1 MVTSRPPAVAG
12 TFYPAEPD
20 VLRASIHRYLEMARA
35 SSAPSETPPKA
46 LIVPHAGFVYSGPV
60 AASGYVLLEDA
71 ADRIERVILFGPSHH
86 VPFGGLAVAGH
97 ATFETPLGS
106 VTIDAASREQLLRL
120 PYVHV
125 LNEAHHW
132 EHSLEVQLPFLQ
144 EVLHGFTLLPIV
156 VGQSASKQVAEVL
169 DSCWGGDETLIIISS
184 DLSHY
189 CDYDTARSMDA
200 ATARAIEA
208 LDPPRIRHDDAC
220 GRIAVQGLLQAARRH
235 SLTATTLDLRNSG
248 DTAGP
253 RDEVV
258 GYGTWAFQ

>member
-12 TFYPAEPD
+12 TFYPAAPD
-20 VLRASIHRYLEMARA
+20 ELRASIHRYLERARA
-35 SSAPSETPPKA
+35 SSALAEAPKA

-71 ADRIERVILFGPSHH
+71 ADKIERVILFGPSHH
-86 VPFGGLAVAGH
+86 VPFGGLAVPAH
-97 ATFETPLGS
+97 ESFETPLGKTP
-106 VTIDAASREQLLRL
+106 VDAPSRQRLLRL
-120 PYVHV
+120 PFVHV
-125 LNEAHHW
+125 LNEAHRW

-144 EVLHGFTLLPIV
+144 EVLHEFTLMPIA
-156 VGQSASKQVAEVL
+156 VGQATPEQVAEVL
-169 DSCWGGDETLIIISS
+169 DSCWGAEETLIVVSS

-189 CDYDTARSMDA
+189 FDYDTAKRMDT

-208 LDPPRIRHDDAC
+208 LDSPRIRHDDAC

-235 SLTATTLDLRNSG
+235 SLTATTLDLRSSG
-248 DTAGP
+248 DTAGA

-258 GYGTWAFQ
+258 GYGTWAFR

>member
-1 MVTSRPPAVAG
+1 
-12 TFYPAEPD
+12 
-20 VLRASIHRYLEMARA
+20 MARA
-35 SSAPSETPPKA
+35 SSAPAVTPPKA
-46 LIVPHAGFVYSGPV
+46 LIVPHAGFVYSGPI

-71 ADRIERVILFGPSHH
+71 ADKIERVILLGPSHH
-86 VPFGGLAVAGH
+86 VPFRGLAVPAH
-97 ATFETPLGS
+97 ESFETPLGEIP
-106 VTIDAASREQLLRL
+106 VDTPSRQRLLRL

-144 EVLHGFTLLPIV
+144 EVLHGFTLMPIA
-156 VGQSASKQVAEVL
+156 VGQATPEQVAEVL
-169 DSCWGGDETLIIISS
+169 DSCWGADETLIVVSS

-189 CDYDTARSMDA
+189 FDYDTAKRMDA

-235 SLTATTLDLRNSG
+235 SLSATTLDLRNSG
-248 DTAGP
+248 DTAGQ

-258 GYGTWAFQ
+258 GYGTWAFR